1 MINILLNIIGLL
13 CIVISLYYINR
24 VTKRESNLYDEMV
37 SIYKDI
43 RYYSNTIEDTM
54 RSFNDLID
62 VSLNKVENLQDIY
75 LQEKKQI
82 KVDETMQSNKNKIDS
97 LSIKL
102 KDSNKIEMPNKEIFD
117 KAVQLKENGLS
128 NKEIAQKLNKGIR
141 EVEIILKMMK
151 NI

>member
-102 KDSNKIEMPNKEIFD
+102 KDSNKIEIPNKEIFD